1 MIMLPKAESVD
12 HLDVIAKQFG
22 ADMPIIPIVESALGL
37 AAIEAIMMH
46 PSVLQCAFGHLD
58 FSLDIGAD
66 PQWDSLHYA
75 LGRCGGERFV
85 SSR

>member
-1 MIMLPKAESVD
+1 
-12 HLDVIAKQFG
+12 
-22 ADMPIIPIVESALGL
+22 MPIIPIVESALGL
-37 AAIEAIMMH
+37 AAIEAMMMH

-75 LGRCGGERFV
+75 RGRDCCCIAPRAKGIAA
-85 SSR
+85 